1 MKEFLFNVSV
11 FSPQLNRLVS
21 LQSFC
26 DSNQVKANKNI
37 RAFLLSESE
46 WDGVHQLVYTL
57 KPFDKYTKALQSE
70 RVTLSDFFGYWT
82 MLRIKVAKV
91 NDNLSANLL
100 LRMNDYHEMLM
111 ENPSILGAVFLDPRY
126 QRGLTNKQ
134 PAAIQFLVNLYLRMQ
149 VVESDTVEQEIVEVD
164 VVDDMSEDDS
174 LEDMNVF
181 LNACGSVHQ
190 NNNNNIV
197 NNNVSN
203 NKEQFISE
211 LLTKFIGIVPQD
223 LKKSIWEIW
232 ETKQQSDP
240 ELYHLATAVFSIPPT
255 QTTVERAF
263 SSLPIILNS
272 HRTRIGDTTFQNI
285 LLVRLN
291 RDLIDGVVEE
301 ENQTDFE
308 F

>member
-211 LLTKFIGIVPQD
+211 LLTDRSTGFEEINMGNMGDQTTKRSRTVSFSNSSIFNSAYSNYCG
-223 LKKSIWEIW
+223 KSIFVIAYYSQF
-232 ETKQQSDP
+232 T
-240 ELYHLATAVFSIPPT
+240 
-255 QTTVERAF
+255 
-263 SSLPIILNS
+263 S
-272 HRTRIGDTTFQNI
+272 HTHW
-285 LLVRLN
+285 
-291 RDLIDGVVEE
+291 
-301 ENQTDFE
+301 
-308 F
+308 